1 MSDEQPVPIR
11 QTQPDAEPAPRR
23 RFLADFLFAPWLRD
37 PADAPRTWDQDAHRS
52 YIEQQPLRARRLL
65 YVLAAIV
72 VALVAWAAVAEIDE
86 VTRGDGKVIPSRQIQ
101 VLQSQDGGVIREIN
115 VRAGDR
121 VEAGELL
128 VRLDRTRSESNLR
141 ENQAELMALSV
152 RAARLA
158 ALMNRSEFLLEPEWE
173 ERVPSIVAQERALYE
188 TAREQLE
195 LQVQIA
201 SEQLEQR
208 QQELAEISARSRQ
221 LSRSLA
227 LAREELSV
235 TRPMVTSGAVSRVE
249 ILRLEREVNQLG
261 GEFEQSE
268 AQIQRLRSAIE
279 EARRKLTEVEVEF
292 ESTVREELTDTL
304 SRMNALREAGT
315 GLTDRVQQTE
325 LRSPVDGTV
334 KRLYYNTLGGVV
346 LPGKEVVEVVPADD
360 TLLVEVRI
368 RPKDIAFLVPGQE
381 ALVKFTAYD
390 FVVYGGLE
398 GTVEYIS
405 ADTILDEDGNP
416 FYEVQ
421 VRTREAGFGNNGDMP
436 IIPGMTVQVDILT
449 GKKTILAYLMKPVL
463 RAKQYALTER

>member
-11 QTQPDAEPAPRR
+11 QTQSDAEPAPRR

>member
-121 VEAGELL
+121 VKAGELL

>member
-121 VEAGELL
+121 VKAGELL

-173 ERVPSIVAQERALYE
+173 ERVPSIVAQERALYA

-208 QQELAEISARSRQ
+208 QQELAEVSARSRQ

-292 ESTVREELTDTL
+292 EATVREELTDTL